1 MVPSRFFAVFV
12 VLVMPSLARAQQ
24 FASVVIK
31 PSVSSAS
38 GASRLQFL
46 PTGDLVCHSVPV
58 VELIAIAYAIP
69 DNPTSRLASLPEWAV
84 HQRFDIEAK
93 TSASLKLDT
102 KDIQAQ
108 RRTIT
113 ILLQELLN
121 DHFGLVLKVRTVTTP
136 VYALTLSGN
145 DQKLTRS
152 TISPRDC
159 ILDTDSD
166 GCHSFE
172 IGFGHPLNAR
182 GVDMF
187 DLAHYLENWTD
198 LPVVDRTATTGLFA
212 MHSQGWQPM
221 NLPPPPSGASANGA
235 EFAGLSTLSAVLSSF
250 GLQLHRDEQ
259 SLPFYVVERLIS
271 PTQDE
276 AYLAPN

>member
-1 MVPSRFFAVFV
+1 MAPSRFFTLIALL
-12 VLVMPSLARAQQ
+12 VLPPLARTQQ
-24 FASVVIK
+24 FASVVIE

-38 GASRLQFL
+38 GARRLQVM
-46 PTGDLVCHSVPV
+46 PNGDLVCHSVPV
-58 VELIAIAYAIP
+58 VELVSLAYAIP
-69 DNPTSRLASLPEWAV
+69 NNPSPRLASLPEWAV
-84 HQRFDIEAK
+84 RQRFDIEAK

-108 RRTIT
+108 RRTIA
-113 ILLQELLN
+113 ILLQNLLKEYF
-121 DHFGLVLKVRTVTTP
+121 DLVLTVRTVTTP
-136 VYALTLSGN
+136 IYALTLSGN

-152 TISPRDC
+152 TISPGDC

-166 GCHSFE
+166 GCHSFA

-221 NLPPPPSGASANGA
+221 NLPPPPPGASGTGA
-235 EFAGLSTLSAVLSSF
+235 EFASLSTLSAVLSSF
-250 GLQLHRDEQ
+250 GLQLHRDEE
-259 SLPFYVVERLIS
+259 SLPFYVVKRLD
-271 PTQDE
+271 Q
-276 AYLAPN
+276 PNPR

>member
-1 MVPSRFFAVFV
+1 MVPSRFFTVI
-12 VLVMPSLARAQQ
+12 VLLVLPSLARAQQ

-31 PSVSSAS
+31 PSVSGVS

-46 PTGDLVCHSVPV
+46 PNGDLVCHSVPV
-58 VELIAIAYAIP
+58 VELLGLAYSIP
-69 DNPTSRLASLPEWAV
+69 ENPTPRLAALPEWAV
-84 HQRFDIEAK
+84 RQRFDIEAK

-102 KDIQAQ
+102 KDIPAQ
-108 RRTIT
+108 RRTIA
-113 ILLQELLN
+113 ILLQNLLK
-121 DHFGLVLKVRTVTTP
+121 DYFGLVLRVKTVTTP
-136 VYALTLSGN
+136 IYALTLSGN

-159 ILDTDSD
+159 ILDTDPD
-166 GCHSFE
+166 GCHSFA

-198 LPVVDRTATTGLFA
+198 LPVVDRTVTTGLFA

-221 NLPPPPSGASANGA
+221 NLPPPPPGASGTGA
-235 EFAGLSTLSAVLSSF
+235 EFASLATLSAVLSSF
-250 GLQLHRDEQ
+250 GLQLHREQ
-259 SLPFYVVERLIS
+259 ESVPFYVVERLD
-271 PTQDE
+271 Q
-276 AYLAPN
+276 PNAR

>member
-1 MVPSRFFAVFV
+1 MLL
-12 VLVMPSLARAQQ
+12 VLPSLARAQQ

-46 PTGDLVCHSVPV
+46 PNGDLVCHSVPV
-58 VELIAIAYAIP
+58 IDLIAIAYAVP
-69 DNPTSRLASLPEWAV
+69 ANPTPRLASLPEWAV
-84 HQRFDIEAK
+84 RQRFDIEAK
-93 TSASLKLDT
+93 TSTSLKLET
-102 KDIQAQ
+102 KDIQVQ
-108 RRTIT
+108 RRTIA
-113 ILLQELLN
+113 ILLQKLLN
-121 DHFGLVLKVRTVTTP
+121 DHFGLVLKVKTVATP

-145 DQKLTRS
+145 DRKLTRS

-159 ILDTDSD
+159 IFDTDAE

-221 NLPPPPSGASANGA
+221 NLPPPPPGASGTGA
-235 EFAGLSTLSAVLSSF
+235 EFASLSMLSAVLGRF
-250 GLQLHRDEQ
+250 GLQLHRQEE
-259 SLPFYVVERLIS
+259 SLPFYVIERLN
-271 PTQDE
+271 Q
-276 AYLAPN
+276 PNAG